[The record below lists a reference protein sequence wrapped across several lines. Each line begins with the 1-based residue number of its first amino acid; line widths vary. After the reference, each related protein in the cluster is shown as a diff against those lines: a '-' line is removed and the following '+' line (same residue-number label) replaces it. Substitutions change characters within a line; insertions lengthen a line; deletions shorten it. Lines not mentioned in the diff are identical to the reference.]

1 MNVATIRHL
10 PSTTPSWSRK
20 TDVVVIG
27 AGAAGLSAALEMSRS
42 DHRVILLCKGKLSGG
57 STLHAQ
63 GGLAAVMGSADSLD
77 SHVDDTLVAAAGL
90 ADETVVRQLVAAAPN
105 AVRYLAD
112 LGARFDDGALGLEG
126 GHSHRRIVHAGGDA
140 IGAELH
146 RVLRE
151 AVLSSN
157 VEILEDTVA
166 IDALHNVDG
175 AVVGIVAGKIV
186 SAQGQAEPLD
196 TGVIEARAVVV
207 ATGGIGQA
215 FYSSTNPSEVTGD
228 GLALA
233 ARAGAELE
241 NVEFVQFHPTVL
253 YIVGHSGQSP
263 LITEAIRGAGA
274 TIVDDDDVPVMRG
287 LHERGDLAPRDV
299 VSFAMF
305 QRMHS
310 SGEPLAHLWLDA
322 RTIGASRLE
331 KEFPTTL
338 GLCRLAGV
346 DPVSQLIPIAPG
358 AHYACGGIRADLD
371 GSTSVRGLFAI
382 GEAASTGVHGANRL
396 ASNSLTES
404 VISGRRLAHQ
414 MNTVLSSPTGSS
426 PRASLVELRRA
437 RGVDATTRTA
447 LAAEMSAYAGVVR
460 SRDGL
465 EIVLETMSGTPN
477 GTVKAL
483 DLATLEATN
492 LHTVSLLVA
501 YAASL
506 REESRGCHRR
516 SDFRAPS
523 ERWKRSITLQIIE
536 DHVVAHVSTMVKA

>member
-10 PSTTPSWSRK
+10 PSTTPSWSRES
-20 TDVVVIG
+20 DVVVIG
-27 AGAAGLSAALEMSRS
+27 AGAAGLSAALEMSRGG
-42 DHRVILLCKGKLSGG
+42 HRVLLLCKGKLSGG

-63 GGLAAVMGSADSLD
+63 GGLAAVLGSADSLD
-77 SHVDDTLVAAAGL
+77 FHVDDTLVAAAGL

-105 AVRYLAD
+105 TVRYLKD
-112 LGARFDDGALGLEG
+112 LGARFDEGVLGLEG

-140 IGAELH
+140 IGAELN

-151 AVLSSN
+151 AVLNSN

-166 IDALHNVDG
+166 IDALHDVAG

-186 SAQGQAEPLD
+186 SSHARPLD
-196 TGVIEARAVVV
+196 AGVIEARAVVV
-207 ATGGIGQA
+207 ATGGMGQA
-215 FYSSTNPSEVTGD
+215 FNSSTNPPDVTGD

-253 YIVGHSGQSP
+253 YIDGQLGQSA

-274 TIVDDDDVPVMRG
+274 TIVDEGGVPIMRG
-287 LHERGDLAPRDV
+287 LHQRGDLAPRDV

-305 QRMHS
+305 QRMHC
-310 SGEPLAHLWLDA
+310 SGEPLANLWLDA
-322 RTIGASRLE
+322 RSIGASRLE

-396 ASNSLTES
+396 ASNSLTEA
-404 VISGRRLAHQ
+404 VISGRRLARHL
-414 MNTVLSSPTGSS
+414 NTVLSGPTDPSTH
-426 PRASLVELRRA
+426 ASLVELRRA
-437 RGVDATTRTA
+437 HGVDATTRTA

-465 EIVLETMSGTPN
+465 EKVLETMSGTPN

-492 LHTVSLLVA
+492 LHTASLLVA

-516 SDFRAPS
+516 SDFPETS
-523 ERWKRSITLQIIE
+523 ERWKRSISLQIIE
-536 DHVVAHVSTMVKA
+536 DSVVAHAATMVKA